1 MSRTK
6 IMTAAEIRAEMAFRR
21 ILGTD
26 LAASLGISY
35 SYLQKILSEQRKA
48 PKRLAQI
55 SDYLRESA

>member
-1 MSRTK
+1 
-6 IMTAAEIRAEMAFRR
+6 MTAAEIRAEMAFRR